1 MTTPESKEEKLP
13 KHYFEDNDRDL
24 LLLPPLKRA
33 AYSDR
38 MAWVLAS
45 ISELAYDRF
54 EEGGQARADLLEKLT
69 SGGFELLDEFNDPAN
84 DTQALLVKN
93 TRNNYAVL
101 AFRGTEVSKKRDIAN
116 DAKVLKVP
124 DFSGK
129 VKLHRGFKQAFEDN
143 VQGKIETSLTE
154 KAKDM
159 PLYVTGHSLG
169 AALATVAVRHLEKKK
184 IFKDQI
190 AACYTF
196 GSPRVGNKAL
206 DEALKSPIY
215 RVVNTT
221 DIVTMVPSVGYRHV
235 GDERFL
241 DRQGVRMFRSI
252 PFIERLLLVLM
263 SALLIFAPLVTD
275 HAIKDYRRK
284 LENVARLRNEER
296 RMRG

>member
-1 MTTPESKEEKLP
+1 MDTPEKPPE
-13 KHYFEDNDRDL
+13 HYFEDSDRDL
-24 LLLPPLKRA
+24 LLLLPLRRA

-45 ISELAYDRF
+45 VSQLVYDRF
-54 EEGGQARADLLEKLT
+54 EEGGQAREDLIKKLE
-69 SGGFELLDEFNDPAN
+69 SGGFELLPGGEFNDPEH
-84 DTQALLVKN
+84 DTQAFLIRNK
-93 TRNNYAVL
+93 RNNYVVL
-101 AFRGTEVSKKRDIAN
+101 AFRGTEVSKKRDLST

-129 VKLHRGFKQAFEDN
+129 VKLHGGFKKAFEEN
-143 VQGKIETSLTE
+143 VQGKIEACLLE
-154 KAKDM
+154 HARDI
-159 PLYVTGHSLG
+159 PLYITGHSLG

-184 IFKDQI
+184 YFRDLI

-221 DIVTMVPSVGYRHV
+221 DIVTMVPLLGYRHV

-241 DRQGVRMFRSI
+241 NRRGTILYRSI
-252 PFIERLLLVLM
+252 PFIERLILVLKSVLLV
-263 SALLIFAPLVTD
+263 FAPLVTD
-275 HAIKDYRRK
+275 HPIAEYRRK
-284 LENVARLRNEER
+284 LGNIARLRNEER
-296 RMRG
+296 RIRG